1 MYPTFTRN
9 KNGLTPGETYRGQ
22 SRTWC
27 DPNGGPYKSSGWT
40 PLIFWTQP
48 TSVRLTGETAINNLE
63 IYPNP
68 SRDIFNI
75 RFTSEEAQ
83 DLQVRILNVIGEEV
97 STENLQQFEGEY
109 VRSINLNQYPKGI
122 YLLEIETDY
131 GVINKKLI
139 LQ

>member
-1 MYPTFTRN
+1 MSV
-9 KNGLTPGETYRGQ
+9 ET
-22 SRTWC
+22 
-27 DPNGGPYKSSGWT
+27 
-40 PLIFWTQP
+40 
-48 TSVRLTGETAINNLE
+48 VINNLE

-83 DLQVRILNVIGEEV
+83 DLQLRILNVIGEEV

-109 VRSINLNQYPKGI
+109 VRAINLNQYPKGI

-139 LQ
+139 VQ